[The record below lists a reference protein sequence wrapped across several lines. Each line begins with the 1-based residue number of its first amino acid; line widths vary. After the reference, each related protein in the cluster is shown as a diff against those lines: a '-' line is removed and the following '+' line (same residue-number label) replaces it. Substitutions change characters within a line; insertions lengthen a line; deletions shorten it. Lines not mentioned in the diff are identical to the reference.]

1 MAGSDLTSV
10 SHIYKRKYSD
20 AQVEEVASR
29 EHPTWSMIRKEG
41 GFSGELFAYAIDYSF
56 PQGVAGTYAQA
67 LAGVSSSKGKQ
78 LVAYRKT
85 KFGLI
90 TLNGEAMAACANDG
104 ALYDLVTKESDR
116 IIKEMGDRLA
126 FDLFR
131 DGNGIRGRRASAS
144 TNVITLTDA
153 NDVRNFK
160 IGMTV
165 GADDTSTG
173 LSPRTGTTTVTAIDE
188 DAGTITLTSAAAIT
202 SFSDNDYLFNAA
214 DPGTCVE
221 GFEKCT
227 PLTAPTAG
235 DSFRGIDRSTDVNGL
250 SGVRVTTATGSIVA
264 DFGTIAVKAS
274 LRGKKLTRGVLN
286 PVNFWAVSQLLNA
299 KVEYDGGGGTADVGF
314 EFINI
319 VTPGGR
325 MKIYSDPDC
334 PTNRGRAFD
343 PGAHYLKHLK
353 GMPHIRTD
361 GNGGATLARS
371 LLEDAVQLDCRS
383 WSNYFQP
390 DTAAHGVIVI

>member
-29 EHPTWSMIRKEG
+29 EHPTWAMIRKEG
-41 GFSGELFAYAIDYSF
+41 GFSGELFAYALDHSF

-67 LAGVSSSKGKQ
+67 VLSVSSSKGKQ
-78 LVAYRKT
+78 LVAYRKP
-85 KFGLI
+85 KFGVI
-90 TLNGEAMAACANDG
+90 TLNGEAMAACSNDG

-116 IIKEMGDRLA
+116 IIKEVGDSLA

-160 IGMTV
+160 VGMTV

-173 LSPRTGTTTVTAIDE
+173 LSPRSGTTYVTAIDE
-188 DAGTITLTSAAAIT
+188 EAGTITLNSAAGIT
-202 SFSDNDYLFNAA
+202 SFADNDYLFRAA

-221 GFEKCT
+221 GFEACT
-227 PLTAPTAG
+227 PLTAPGAT
-235 DSFRGIDRSTDVNGL
+235 SFRGIDRTTDIVGY
-250 SGVRVTTATGSIVA
+250 SGVRVATSSGSIVA
-264 DFGTIAVKAS
+264 DLGTIGVKSS
-274 LRGKKLTRGVLN
+274 LRGKKLSRGVLN
-286 PVNFWAVSQLLNA
+286 PVNFWAISQLLGA
-299 KVEYDGGGGTADVGF
+299 KVEYDSPGGTAEVGF

-319 VTPGGR
+319 TTPGGK

-334 PTNRGRAFD
+334 PANRGRAFD
-343 PGAHYLKHLK
+343 PAAHYIKHLK
-353 GMPHIRTD
+353 GLPHVRTD
-361 GNGGATLARS
+361 GNGGASMTRLVS
-371 LLEDAVQLDCRS
+371 EDAVQLDVRS
-383 WSNYFQP
+383 WSNYFQNDP
-390 DTAAHGVIVI
+390 SAHGVIAIP

>member
-29 EHPTWSMIRKEG
+29 EHPTWTMIRKVG
-41 GFSGELFAYAIDYSF
+41 GFSGELMAYAIDYSF

-67 LAGVSSSKGKQ
+67 ASSVSSSKGKQ
-78 LVAYRKT
+78 LVAYRKA
-85 KFGLI
+85 KFGII
-90 TLNGEAMAACANDG
+90 TLNGEAMAACTNDG

-131 DGNGIRGRRASAS
+131 DGNGIRGRRASAAAD
-144 TNVITLTDA
+144 VITLTDA

-160 IGMTV
+160 VGMTI

-173 LSPRTGTTTVTAIDE
+173 LSPRSGTTTVTAIDE
-188 DAGTITLTSAAAIT
+188 DLGTITLTSAAAIT
-202 SFSDNDYLFNAA
+202 GFADNDYLFNAA
-214 DPGTCVE
+214 DPGTCME

-235 DSFRGIDRSTDVNGL
+235 DSFRGIDRSIDVNGL
-250 SGVRVTTATGSIVA
+250 SGVRVATSTGSIVA
-264 DFGTIAVKAS
+264 DLGTIAVKAS
-274 LRGKKLTRGVLN
+274 LRGKKLKKGVLN
-286 PVNFWAVSQLLNA
+286 PTNFWTVSQLLGA
-299 KVEYDGGGGTADVGF
+299 KVEYDNPGGTADIGF
-314 EFINI
+314 EYINL

-325 MKIYSDPDC
+325 MMIYSDPDC

-343 PGAHYLKHLK
+343 PEAHYLMHLK
-353 GMPHIRTD
+353 GLPHIRTD
-361 GNGGATLARS
+361 GNGGAQMTRLTS
-371 LLEDAVQLDCRS
+371 EDAVQLDCRA
-383 WSNYFQP
+383 WLNYFQS